1 MDADV
6 NAAIT
11 PDKKYLFLNISK
23 LIKGFNRRFCRLMNS
38 FNDHNPI
45 TNVSIIS
52 TIEGFSFVTS
62 LIA

>member
-1 MDADV
+1 MDAEV

-11 PDKKYLFLNISK
+11 PDKKYLFLNMSK
-23 LIKGFNRRFCRLMNS
+23 LIKGFDSRFCRLINN

-52 TIEGFSFVTS
+52 TIEGFSFVIS
-62 LIA
+62 FIA